1 MNTEQKTTAPTAETI
16 NITFDASGNPEV
28 DRSGDFSTPSEA
40 APESTPPKTDTPTK
54 EDTEGGEEDD
64 KCENCGER
72 HASIPEILFGSFLR
86 TQHRS
91 PPKGSRPA
99 NDGPWSR
106 YSKGPSKTRP
116 TITGDADDEATQ
128 LVVKYMNVVDSV
140 YELIGVVDNFS
151 EKVPKG
157 KENSLDTPVQYR
169 EALFL
174 INDLKKLVV
183 SIINTRRN
191 MNTLSD
197 IRKEYGT
204 ITAFNQLPARQQREW
219 FERSTVPTISLMDL
233 LSVLAGA
240 Q

>member
-1 MNTEQKTTAPTAETI
+1 MDTEQKTTSPTAETI
-16 NITFDASGNPEV
+16 NITVDASGNPEV

-40 APESTPPKTDTPTK
+40 APESTPPKSSTPTK
-54 EDTEGGEEDD
+54 EDTEGDEEDG
-64 KCENCGER
+64 KCENYGER
-72 HASIPEILFGSFLR
+72 HASAFEILFGSFPR
-86 TQHRS
+86 TQRRS
-91 PPKGSRPA
+91 PPKDSRPA

-106 YSKGPSKTRP
+106 YSNGPSKTRP
-116 TITGDADDEATQ
+116 TTTGDADDEATQ
-128 LVVKYMNVVDSV
+128 LMDKYMNVVDSV
-140 YELIGVVDNFS
+140 YELIGVVQNFS
-151 EKVPKG
+151 EKVPDG
-157 KENSLDTPVQYR
+157 KESSVDTPVQYR

-174 INDLKKLVV
+174 IKDLKKMIG
-183 SIINTRRN
+183 SIINTRTS

-219 FERSTVPTISLMDL
+219 FERSTGSTISLMDL